1 MKKNIEILHKLS
13 ETALFKNIPEINI
26 GQILTSLSPTLH
38 TYKKETIIIDEGDTV
53 KNLSIIISG
62 TVHIEKIDYWGN
74 RNIKAIIREYEIFGE
89 TFSCLNS
96 VKANCQVIAQTECT
110 IMQLNIDSIL
120 DISSSLNNTKEKLLH
135 NLLKILASK
144 NYMLTQKI
152 DVMNK
157 KTTREKLMEFLAQQ
171 SKEQSSNSILIPFNR
186 QQLADYLSVD
196 RSGLSTEI
204 SKLISEGVIETNKN
218 KFILHKL

>member
-89 TFSCLNS
+89 TFACLNS

-120 DISSSLNNTKEKLLH
+120 DISSSLNNSKEKLLH

-171 SKEQSSNSILIPFNR
+171 SKEQSSNSIRIPFNR